1 MKRFIVSCAVFLS
14 AVLLFQ
20 CAFDKP
26 VAPQWDV
33 DFMIPLL
40 RKTLTMQELAD
51 ENDYLTIDDQNS
63 NVVLTLEDSIDIDLA
78 PLLEVPVPGG
88 GASYPVGV
96 LSTINMG
103 IPTQGILVTQQAVF
117 ESGTLTFTFRNNNAF
132 PVTVDIGITDL
143 FEADGTTPVTLT
155 VTVSANTS
163 AAPAID
169 LSGLI
174 FKPIVSG
181 GQNRFRMT
189 IDPDAAGQSGQ
200 ILIDWS
206 FDNTAIRSITGTF
219 NQVQA
224 DFSDIELEMDI
235 PEFLEDFLVQTAML
249 RLAIGMGLRL
259 PVALHLEAVGLDKND
274 QVVATL
280 SPPVNETIPAWDGIG
295 QRPVAAFQRDVAAFI
310 NAKPKKIVVN
320 GYIRAGDGSL
330 ATVSNTD
337 PIDGTVTFEA
347 PLIMSLP
354 AIDYEM
360 DVDTLELDKDA
371 REAIGDYLMRLALT
385 GEVQNHLPFGAAVT
399 LLFSTTRGDETI
411 YDPAYTPDLAIP
423 IVVASAATSGTPGVV
438 TAPQQSLINVD
449 LQEPQLTVFQE
460 PILYFGL
467 KFEFSS
473 SAAGMVKVSPSDSIQ
488 VSARLEARIHVEE
501 PADSRRNGGAR

>member
-20 CAFDKP
+20 CSFEKP

-51 ENDYLTIDDQNS
+51 ENDYLTIDDQNN
-63 NVVLTLEDSIDIDLA
+63 NVVLMLEDSIDIDLA
-78 PLLEVPVPGG
+78 PLLEIPIPGG
-88 GASYPVGV
+88 GASYPLNVQSNIDV
-96 LSTINMG
+96 G

-117 ESGTLTFTFRNNNAF
+117 ESGTLTFVFQNNNNVA
-132 PVTVDIGITDL
+132 VTVDIGITDL

-155 VTVSANTS
+155 ITVSANNS
-163 AAPAID
+163 ASPTID

-189 IDPDAAGQSGQ
+189 INPAPGQTGQ

-206 FDNTAIRSITGTF
+206 FDNTAIQSITGNF

-224 DFSDIELEMDI
+224 NFDDIELEMDI
-235 PEFLEDFLVQTAML
+235 PEFLEDFLIQTAIL
-249 RLAIGMGLRL
+249 RLAISMGLRL
-259 PVALHLEAVGLDKND
+259 PVTLHLEAIGLDKND

-280 SPPVNETIPAWDGIG
+280 SPPVNENIPAWNGIG
-295 QRPVAAFQRDVAAFI
+295 QRPVAAFQQDVAAFI
-310 NAKPKKIVVN
+310 NTKPKKIVVS

-354 AIDYEM
+354 ALDYEM

-371 REAIGDYLMRLALT
+371 REAIRDYLMRLALV
-385 GEVQNHLPFGAAVT
+385 GEVQNHLPFGASVT
-399 LLFSTTRGDETI
+399 MLFSTTRGDDTI
-411 YDPAYTPDLAIP
+411 YDPAYTPDLTIP
-423 IVVASAATSGTPGVV
+423 IVVTSAATSGTPGIV
-438 TAPQQSLINVD
+438 TAPQQSIINVD
-449 LQEPQLTVFQE
+449 LQKPQLALFEE
-460 PILYFGL
+460 PTLYFGL

-473 SAAGMVKVSPSDSIQ
+473 STAGMVKVSPTDSIQ
-488 VSARLEARIHVEE
+488 VSARLEARVHVAE
-501 PADSRRNGGAR
+501 PTDSRRNGGAR